1 MHAPTHHIPR
11 GDSLASGP
19 AVLTQAGMFS
29 WEATWPGGR
38 LCRQSQE
45 ESQNRQLEAG
55 ERNGGGA
62 PCLFPLSWHFFFS
75 PLGVKLSS
83 SSLFSYS

>member
-1 MHAPTHHIPR
+1 MHAPTHRIPR

-45 ESQNRQLEAG
+45 EFQNRQLEAG
-55 ERNGGGA
+55 ERNRRRGTLPVPPELA
-62 PCLFPLSWHFFFS
+62 LFS
-75 PLGVKLSS
+75 PSGC
-83 SSLFSYS
+83 